1 MGIDMESNDNPK
13 RKLADQEKECY
24 DVFLFIVNQGFQR
37 LLMWLTSSL
46 HFEFL
51 DYVISLLA
59 VLSTL
64 FRIHF
69 FMKSWL
75 DFNYKIMVST
85 LSLRFK
91 RLRGWTCSFQ
101 LLVLFPYRLIWIFSR
116 TVTFI
121 DDQYFLFLYW
131 SWRIKTLD
139 KRSETVT
146 FVPHIEMANKTSDI
160 PSSKSE
166 PLITKTRTKTL
177 ILFQLMSV

>member
-1 MGIDMESNDNPK
+1 MIIQRDNSQIRK
-13 RKLADQEKECY
+13 RSVMMCSCSSWIK
-24 DVFLFIVNQGFQR
+24 VF
-37 LLMWLTSSL
+37 MWLTSSL

-51 DYVISLLA
+51 DYVISL
-59 VLSTL
+59 

-69 FMKSWL
+69 FMKIWL

-91 RLRGWTCSFQ
+91 RLRDWTCSFQ

-146 FVPHIEMANKTSDI
+146 FVSHIEMANKTPDI

-177 ILFQLMSV
+177 ILVQLMSV

>member
-13 RKLADQEKECY
+13 RQLADQEKECY

-64 FRIHF
+64 FRVHF
-69 FMKSWL
+69 FMKSLL
-75 DFNYKIMVST
+75 DYNYKIMVFT

-116 TVTFI
+116 TVAFI

-139 KRSETVT
+139 KRSETFT
-146 FVPHIEMANKTSDI
+146 FVPHIEMANKTPDI
-160 PSSKSE
+160 PSSKSA

-177 ILFQLMSV
+177 ILVQLMSV